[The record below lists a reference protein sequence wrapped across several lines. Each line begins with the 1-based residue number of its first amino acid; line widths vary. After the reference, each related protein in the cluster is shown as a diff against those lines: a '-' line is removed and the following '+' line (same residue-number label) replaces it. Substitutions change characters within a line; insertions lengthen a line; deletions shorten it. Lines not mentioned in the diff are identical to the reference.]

1 LSRDI
6 MMEQEIS
13 PRNRFVS
20 AILPWLV
27 VVGALAVYVATLNR
41 WVSLHSLLPVARA
54 SGWVWQPELGEPL
67 YWLVTYPVRWLP
79 LKAIPPAL
87 HLLSATCAALVLA
100 LLARSVALLPHD
112 RTHEQRQREHS
123 EFSLLSIRTAWL
135 PPVLAVIVCGLQLT
149 FWEQATSA
157 SVEMLNLLVFAY
169 VIRCVLEFRIDER
182 ESWLTRAA
190 FVYGL
195 GITNNWALIGFFPVF
210 IAALIWTRG
219 LNFFNLRFLGRMF
232 LWGLAGLL
240 LYLLLPIVQS
250 HSEAAQVPFWQALK
264 ANLGSQEGILAA
276 LFRGSRQTIAL
287 LSLTSLVPLFII
299 GIRWASYFGDTSR
312 IGVAF
317 ATLTFHVVHLMFLI
331 ACIWVALD
339 PPFSPRHVGFGLPF
353 LTFYYLGALSV
364 GYFSGYFLLI
374 FKPTAERSSR
384 TPAFLPLVN
393 AAVTG
398 AIFLLFVLTPAALLQ
413 RNLAYV
419 RATNGAMLKEL
430 GLLFTQGLPEKGA
443 VLLSDDPRRTVLAQM
458 AAGQSDQSKSFVY
471 VDTGSLKYP
480 DYHRYLKKKYGTA
493 WPANVQ
499 KQATEPI
506 AAIDILRLILTL
518 AASKST
524 YYLHPSFGYYFEFIR
539 VEPHGLAYLV
549 SNYVAGVTFPPKP
562 SSVLIAENEDFWAR
576 ADAQALQPLLK
587 VVKPPPRRA
596 QPTLVDRFTQLA
608 HLEPEP
614 NPDILMLASFY
625 SRALDY
631 WAVELQKSSELKKA
645 AAHFERALELN
656 PDNVAA
662 EVNLECNKS
671 LQEGR
676 KPAVEMS
683 KSVTDSFGK
692 YRSWDT
698 ILGDNG
704 PFDEPSFCYEQG
716 QVYMRG
722 RLLRQAIQEF
732 SRVIEFDSNHL
743 SAQLGLAQSY
753 LVAQK
758 PDEALKVVQEIHARE
773 AEFGVNGTNVNQLLY
788 IEAAANLA
796 KTNVAG
802 ADTAVQ
808 KTLEKFSHEPDFT
821 NLLAYATQAYLDLR
835 FYSNALPLI
844 ERHLTLAPDSIR
856 VLGNQGY
863 VYLQMNEFDLA
874 IPPLKKVL
882 TLEPTNYPAMLN
894 LAIALLRSGHLDEA
908 QQYYETL
915 QKAAPTAY
923 QVQYGLG
930 EIAFRRND
938 TNGVIR
944 NYELYL
950 SNAPP
955 SLEEA
960 KAIRERL
967 AKFKPPPR

>member
-1 LSRDI
+1 

-27 VVGALAVYVATLNR
+27 VVGALAVYVATLNH

-54 SGWVWQPELGEPL
+54 SGWLWQPELSEPL
-67 YWLVTYPVRWLP
+67 YWLVTYLAHWLP
-79 LKAIPPAL
+79 LTAIPLAL
-87 HLLSATCAALVLA
+87 HLLSAVCAALVLA

-123 EFSLLSIRTAWL
+123 EFSLLSVRTAWL

-149 FWEQATSA
+149 FWEHATSA
-157 SVEMLNLLVFAY
+157 SPAMLNMLIFAY

-195 GITNNWALIGFFPVF
+195 GITNNWAMIGFLPVF
-210 IAALIWTRG
+210 LVAQIWIRG
-219 LNFFNLRFLGRMF
+219 LNFFNVRFLGRMF
-232 LWGLAGLL
+232 LCGLAGLL
-240 LYLLLPIVQS
+240 LYLLLPLIQS
-250 HSEAAQVPFWQALK
+250 HSEVAQVPFWQALK
-264 ANLGSQEGILAA
+264 ANLGNQEGILVA
-276 LFRGSRQTIAL
+276 LLRGPRQTIAL
-287 LSLTSLVPLFII
+287 LSLTSLVPLFIL

-364 GYFSGYFLLI
+364 GYFSGYFLVI
-374 FKPTAERSSR
+374 FKPTAQRSSR

-393 AAVTG
+393 AAATG
-398 AIFLLFVLTPAALLQ
+398 AIFLLFLLTSAALLK

-419 RATNGAMLKEL
+419 RATNGTTLKEL
-430 GLLFTQGLPEKGA
+430 GLLFTQGLPAKGA

-458 AAGQSDQSKSFVY
+458 AASQSDQGKSFMF
-471 VDTGSLKYP
+471 VDTSSLRFP
-480 DYHRYLKKKYGTA
+480 DYHRYLKKKYGTI
-493 WPANVQ
+493 WPANGP
-499 KQATEPI
+499 KQEMEPI
-506 AAIDILRLILTL
+506 TPIDILRLILTL
-518 AASKST
+518 TASNST
-524 YYLHPSFGYYFEFIR
+524 YYLHPSFGYYFEFIC

-562 SSVLIAENEDFWAR
+562 SSALILENEDFWAR
-576 ADAQALQPLLK
+576 ADAQALQTLLK
-587 VVKPPPRRA
+587 VVKPPPRHA
-596 QPTLVDRFTQLA
+596 QPTLMARFTQLA

-614 NPDILMLASFY
+614 NPDVSMMASFY

-631 WAVELQKSSELKKA
+631 WGVELQKCGELKKA

-676 KPAVEMS
+676 KPAVQMS

-692 YRSWDT
+692 YRSWDSV
-698 ILGDNG
+698 LGDNG

-716 QVYMRG
+716 QVYVRG
-722 RLLRQAIQEF
+722 RLLRQAVQQF
-732 SRVIEFDSNHL
+732 SRVIEFDSNHFPAL
-743 SAQLGLAQSY
+743 LELAGLYVQAR
-753 LVAQK
+753 K
-758 PDEALKVVQEIHARE
+758 PDEALKLVQEIHERE
-773 AEFGVNGTNVNQLLY
+773 TQLGVNRTNMTELLVAEATAQL
-788 IEAAANLA
+788 E
-796 KTNVAG
+796 KTNA
-802 ADTAVQ
+802 ADADSAVQ
-808 KTLEKFSHEPDFT
+808 TMVKRYRDDPEVLT
-821 NLLAYATQAYLDLR
+821 NLLASATQVYLGFGL
-835 FYSNALPLI
+835 YTNALRLI
-844 ERHLTLAPDSIR
+844 ERQLILDPANTTAL
-856 VLGNQGY
+856 VNQGY
-863 VYLQMNEFDLA
+863 ANLQMSSFDLA
-874 IPPLKKVL
+874 IPPLTKVL
-882 TLEPTNYPAMLN
+882 TVAPTNSIARLN
-894 LAIALLRSGHLDEA
+894 RAIAYLRSDRLDEA
-908 QQYYETL
+908 QQDYEIL
-915 QKAAPTAY
+915 QKAAPRSY
-923 QVQYGLG
+923 PVYYGLG
-930 EIAFRRND
+930 EIALRRND

-944 NYELYL
+944 NCELYL

-955 SLEEA
+955 NVEEV

-967 AKFKPPPR
+967 AKFKPPRR